1 MENQE
6 TNKAAE
12 PLIQKGVL
20 LWPEHVEYLNRQLA
34 SKRLNFS
41 QSVRALIDKAIEE
54 ERSAER
60 AS

>member
-1 MENQE
+1 
-6 TNKAAE
+6 
-12 PLIQKGVL
+12 LIQKGVL